1 LFCAILVKMNDKYKY
16 SVLDS
21 NLGKIYTVASK
32 NGLSKILIGE
42 NCFESF
48 ISDNVCVKA
57 ENDGFIDS
65 IMTELKE
72 YLNGFRK
79 NFSSYID
86 VTFGTKFQR
95 VVWDEILKIP
105 FGEVITYKRIAQS
118 IGQPKAARAVGN
130 AVGANPIPIVI
141 PCHRV
146 VGSNGLGGYS
156 LGLDIKRELLSLEGI
171 NN

>member
-1 LFCAILVKMNDKYKY
+1 MNDKYKF

-42 NCFESF
+42 SCFESF

-65 IMTELKE
+65 IMIELKE

-95 VVWDEILKIP
+95 IVWDEILKIP
-105 FGEVITYKRIAQS
+105 FGEVITYKEIAQS

-130 AVGANPIPIVI
+130 AVGANQIPIVI

-146 VGSNGLGGYS
+146 VGSSGLGGYS
-156 LGLDIKRELLSLEGI
+156 LGLDIKRKLLSLEGI